1 MVSEKI
7 KVRFIFRVNLCHLE
21 QIKAFDRNFVFFKEF
36 PGTVI
41 KKIFFFFPIVL
52 FNREYIY
59 LEHLSVLLLFL
70 GLKTHTFTEF
80 TRK

>member
-7 KVRFIFRVNLCHLE
+7 KVRFIFRVNLSHFE

-41 KKIFFFFPIVL
+41 KKKIFFFPIL